1 MSFNAIETGMIDLR
15 AGLSAIKLEDRLYTT
30 VCSFLWIFKNVAFLH
45 DLMLLKCS
53 ALSVYAAIF
62 LAATCNVLVIPT
74 QADVL

>member
-15 AGLSAIKLEDRLYTT
+15 ADLSAIKLENRLYTT

-45 DLMLLKCS
+45 DFMLLKCS
-53 ALSVYAAIF
+53 ALSVYTLQFF
-62 LAATCNVLVIPT
+62 LLQLAMLVIPT